1 MTVFWVHGT
10 FTDLEANDE
19 FLTKIF
25 LFSIPLWEFIARVY
39 LGSDGL

>member
-10 FTDLEANDE
+10 FTDMEASDE
-19 FLTKIF
+19 FPKKSF